1 MKKLIFITLTI
12 ILIPYLIVTIFI
24 KEEEIEFSL
33 VTNQNVRIKRASL
46 DRIDTIPMEDYIVG
60 VVAGE
65 MPVSFNIEALKA
77 QAIAAR
83 NYAIKKVIA
92 NKDKEYDL
100 IDTTDNQVY
109 LDIENLK
116 ESWKNKYVENI
127 NKVRKAVYDTKEE
140 YLVYDDKI
148 IDLFYFSTSNG
159 KTENA
164 SNVFKID
171 VPYLTS
177 VESPWDEEETT
188 KFNSEKE
195 ISLKDF
201 YNLLGLEYND
211 NLEIKDIQK
220 TESNRVSQITING
233 KIFTGREIYQLLKIR
248 STDFEIEQTDE
259 TLKIK
264 TKGFGH
270 GVGMSQYGA
279 NGMAKKGYNY
289 EEILKHY
296 YQGTELKKIKNF
308 ENNV

>member
-1 MKKLIFITLTI
+1 MKKIIFITLAI
-12 ILIPYLIVTIFI
+12 ILIPFLIVTLFV
-24 KEEEIEFSL
+24 KEEETEFSL
-33 VTNQNVRIKRASL
+33 VTNQNVRIKRDKL
-46 DRIDTIPMEDYIVG
+46 NRIDTMPMEEYIVG

-109 LDIENLK
+109 LDIETLK
-116 ESWKNKYVENI
+116 NNWKSKYVENI

-140 YLVYDDKI
+140 YLLYDNKI

-159 KTENA
+159 KTENVK
-164 SNVFKID
+164 NVFNVD

-177 VESPWDEEETT
+177 VDSPWDEKENSGFYKEKDLSLEE
-188 KFNSEKE
+188 
-195 ISLKDF
+195 F
-201 YNLLGLEYND
+201 YKLLGLEYNE
-211 NLEIKDIQK
+211 NLEVKDIK
-220 TESNRVSQITING
+220 KNESNRISEITING
-233 KIFTGREIYQLLKIR
+233 KVFTGREIYELLKIR
-248 STDFEIEQTDE
+248 STDFEIEKENE
-259 TLKIK
+259 TITIK

-279 NGMAKKGYNY
+279 NGMAKEGYNY
-289 EEILKHY
+289 KDILKY
-296 YQGTELKKIKNF
+296 YYNDTKIKKIKNF
-308 ENNV
+308 ENYV